1 MTPLTVFLCLS
12 GLSPLARSPQ
22 APSVLLQMAEFP
34 SFSWLNGI
42 PLCVHIYKIS
52 SFYQSLN
59 FDQDTMSQVKDTFS
73 DFLVAGNDQ
82 F

>member
-1 MTPLTVFLCLS
+1 M
-12 GLSPLARSPQ
+12 
-22 APSVLLQMAEFP
+22 LLQMAEFP

-42 PLCVHIYKIS
+42 PLCVHIYKFS

-59 FDQDTMSQVKDTFS
+59 FVQDTVSQVKDTFS
-73 DFLVAGNDQ
+73 DFLAAGNDQ